1 MSMAVEAKDLGKMFV
16 RRRDVQRTFK
26 SFALGRVLNRDKGED
41 FWAVKDV
48 SFSVSQGE
56 TLGIIGSNGAGKSTL
71 LSLIARTTAPTKG
84 NVKVNGRMS
93 TLLELGAGFHPDL
106 TGRENVFLNASIL
119 GMTRKETE
127 EKYDEI
133 VEFSGIKDAID
144 TPVKFFSSG
153 MYVRLGFSVAVMCNP
168 DVLLMD
174 EILAVGDESFRKKS
188 LSRIEQFKVAGKAM
202 LIVSH
207 DLETIKRMADRVL
220 LLDEGKVIELGESL
234 SVVDHYKNFG
244 IYQEGAVTIKEFGSR
259 EIIMENIIFK
269 SNGSPVN
276 DDILEGEKF
285 SIEIKLRSKVT
296 VSDPVVGFGITDNI
310 GNILY
315 GTNTQIQGASIGDV
329 NGEKNIHI
337 DMPNLNLQRGIYY
350 ISLSV
355 HNQSHKIQYHRLDNF
370 FKMKVKSKTLSDGIL
385 HLPCQF
391 SIF

>member
-1 MSMAVEAKDLGKMFV
+1 MSVAVEAKNLGKMFI
-16 RRRDVQRTFK
+16 RRKDVQRTFK
-26 SFALGRVLNRDKGED
+26 SFALGRLLNQNKGED

-48 SFSVSQGE
+48 SFSVSKGE

-71 LSLIARTTAPTKG
+71 LSLIAKTTAPTKG

-119 GMTRKETE
+119 GMTKKETE

-133 VEFSGIKDAID
+133 VDFSGINDAID

-168 DVLLMD
+168 DILLMD

-188 LSRIEQFKVAGKAM
+188 LARIEQFKVAGKAM

-220 LLDEGKVIELGESL
+220 LLNEGKVVELGESL

-244 IYQEGAVTIKEFGSR
+244 IYQEGDVTIKEFGSR
-259 EIIMENIIFK
+259 EIIMDDIIFK
-269 SNGSPVN
+269 SNGN
-276 DDILEGEKF
+276 QINGEMTEGENF
-285 SIEIKLRSKVT
+285 SIEIKLKSRIVIN
-296 VSDPVVGFGITDNI
+296 DPIIGFGITDNI

-315 GTNTQIQGASIGDV
+315 GTNTQIQGLSIKNV

-337 DMPNLNLQRGIYY
+337 NIPHLNLQRGVYY

-370 FKMKVKSKTLSDGIL
+370 YKIKVKSKTLSDGIL
-385 HLPCQF
+385 HLPCTF
-391 SIF
+391 KIF

>member
-1 MSMAVEAKDLGKMFV
+1 MSVAVEAKDLGKMFV

-84 NVKVNGRMS
+84 NVQVNGRMS

-244 IYQEGAVTIKEFGSR
+244 IYQEGDVTIKEFGSR
-259 EIIMENIIFK
+259 EIIMEDIIFK
-269 SNGSPVN
+269 SNGNLVN
-276 DDILEGEKF
+276 DDIPEGEKF

-296 VSDPVVGFGITDNI
+296 VSDPVIGFGITDNI

-315 GTNTQIQGASIGDV
+315 GTNTQIQGTSIGDV
-329 NGEKNIHI
+329 SGEKNIHI
-337 DMPNLNLQRGIYY
+337 DIPNLNLQRGIYY

-385 HLPCQF
+385 HLPCKF